1 LYRHD
6 RQKTLLEWLDNILDL
21 FGGVESL
28 ALVLYAETAFGIPW
42 EDKPRSDMVMID
54 PIDVSRAFKRYGNP
68 RPTNREAE
76 RPLAGSLFA
85 FLRECLTG
93 SRSGSP
99 SDSQMVPYLE
109 ECLESR
115 HGNSK
120 WKVPK
125 IDIKVMLTVKTN
137 DRLEKSKQRYE
148 EVMLLE
154 VDEA

>member
-1 LYRHD
+1 
-6 RQKTLLEWLDNILDL
+6 
-21 FGGVESL
+21 
-28 ALVLYAETAFGIPW
+28 
-42 EDKPRSDMVMID
+42 MVMID
-54 PIDVSRAFKRYGNP
+54 PIDVHRAFKKFGDP
-68 RPTNREAE
+68 RPIRPEAE
-76 RPLAGSLFA
+76 RLMAGLLLA

-93 SRSGSP
+93 SRSGNP

-115 HGNSK
+115 HGDSK

-125 IDIKVMLTVKTN
+125 IDIKVMLTAETN